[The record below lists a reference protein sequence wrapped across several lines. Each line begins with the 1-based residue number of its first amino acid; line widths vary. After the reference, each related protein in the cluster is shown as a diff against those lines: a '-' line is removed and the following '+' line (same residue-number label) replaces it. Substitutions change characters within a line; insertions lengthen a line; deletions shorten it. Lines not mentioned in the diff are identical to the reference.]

1 MDNQSFIYI
10 IKIIHIALISFVI
23 LCPFVT
29 DNKQLIQI
37 NITLLFYFLFKW
49 IINDENARCGLTELE
64 YQISGKPYN
73 QGFIYKII
81 IHSYQFFVIFCSIC
95 NRPCTCNSY

>member
-1 MDNQSFIYI
+1 MSI
-10 IKIIHIALISFVI
+10 
-23 LCPFVT
+23 C
-29 DNKQLIQI
+29 

-81 IHSYQFFVIFCSIC
+81 KPLIYIQEKTFNEILLMIVILLLFLNIKLVA
-95 NRPCTCNSY
+95 